1 MLIKLDRYFKKLK
14 NDLNKIKRYY
24 HNKRIEK
31 IGHLF
36 NKFNEEDYYEPIKTG
51 YAFDGGYIEYK
62 SREDKDNNL
71 SLEEYLNII
80 RSYLRDIIDNHKTH
94 GE

>member
-24 HNKRIEK
+24 HNKRIEE